1 MVLAV
6 VAEGAPAA
14 RGAAL
19 GQVIGLSI
27 AAVVITLIMLAI
39 GYAHRTHRISWL
51 AKFADWLGVKFKRP
65 SWVALPVLVY
75 TSSIIC
81 ALFGFIWDVSWHIGE
96 GRDPGPLA
104 NPAHYFIIIGL
115 FGIFLGGMIAIVL
128 PFDEPGP
135 APVRIT
141 DNWHAPVGGILMAGC
156 GMYALFGFPLDDIW
170 HRIFGQDVTLWGPTH
185 LMMIGGA
192 GLSLF
197 AVLMLE
203 YEGGRALPDAPP
215 EKPFV
220 KLLRYL
226 SCGGL
231 LIGLS
236 VYQIEYDFGVEQ
248 FRLSFH
254 PMMIAGVAAL
264 ALVVARMTLGRGAA
278 IIAALFAIG
287 LRGGVALIVGPIL
300 GAPLNWFPLYL
311 GPALIVEILAL
322 TPLYKRPLVFGAVT
336 GLLVGTVGLWLESLW
351 IGAVYHY
358 PWPTSMWGEA
368 LAMAVPVAVLMATCG
383 AMTGMVLTGQK
394 LPRRAIGISIV
405 AATVLVIGGAV
416 ANGLHIIIPSKN
428 TATIN
433 LTELPSEPG
442 KRMVSAD
449 VQINPPDLVKDNPDW
464 VSITSWQGKMVNNRG
479 LVVDRLQRVGPG
491 HYRTTEP
498 IPVWGSWK
506 TLLRVQDG
514 YTMTAVP
521 IYEPADEAIPA
532 PEVPADASITR
543 PFVLENTILQRERD
557 PNAPQW
563 LFTAGSILVLIFTLM
578 VISALT
584 WGAGRIN
591 GEMTKPKQV
600 EEEKHPLPEA
610 A

>member
-1 MVLAV
+1 
-6 VAEGAPAA
+6 
-14 RGAAL
+14 
-19 GQVIGLSI
+19 
-27 AAVVITLIMLAI
+27 
-39 GYAHRTHRISWL
+39 
-51 AKFADWLGVKFKRP
+51 
-65 SWVALPVLVY
+65 
-75 TSSIIC
+75 
-81 ALFGFIWDVSWHIGE
+81 
-96 GRDPGPLA
+96 
-104 NPAHYFIIIGL
+104 
-115 FGIFLGGMIAIVL
+115 
-128 PFDEPGP
+128 
-135 APVRIT
+135 
-141 DNWHAPVGGILMAGC
+141 
-156 GMYALFGFPLDDIW
+156 
-170 HRIFGQDVTLWGPTH
+170 
-185 LMMIGGA
+185 
-192 GLSLF
+192 
-197 AVLMLE
+197 
-203 YEGGRALPDAPP
+203 
-215 EKPFV
+215 
-220 KLLRYL
+220 
-226 SCGGL
+226 
-231 LIGLS
+231 
-236 VYQIEYDFGVEQ
+236 
-248 FRLSFH
+248 
-254 PMMIAGVAAL
+254 
-264 ALVVARMTLGRGAA
+264 
-278 IIAALFAIG
+278 
-287 LRGGVALIVGPIL
+287 
-300 GAPLNWFPLYL
+300 
-311 GPALIVEILAL
+311 
-322 TPLYKRPLVFGAVT
+322 
-336 GLLVGTVGLWLESLW
+336 
-351 IGAVYHY
+351 
-358 PWPTSMWGEA
+358 
-368 LAMAVPVAVLMATCG
+368 MAVPVAVLMATCG

-416 ANGLHIIIPSKN
+416 ANGLHIVIPSKN

-557 PNAPQW
+557 PNAPEW